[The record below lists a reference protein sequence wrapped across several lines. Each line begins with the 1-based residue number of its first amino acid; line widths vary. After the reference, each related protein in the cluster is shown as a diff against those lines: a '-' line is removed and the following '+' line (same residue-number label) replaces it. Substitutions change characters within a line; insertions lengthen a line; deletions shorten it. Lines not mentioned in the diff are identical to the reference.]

1 MGAIEDLMYEAY
13 ELGIEEEVMKEAS
26 KLRNTPK
33 YRYLP
38 LSKIYEDAFNNVVNR
53 NNEKKETM

>member
-1 MGAIEDLMYEAY
+1 MGVIEDVMYEAY
-13 ELGIEEEVMKEAS
+13 ELGIEEEVMKEVG

-38 LSKIYEDAFNNVVNR
+38 LSNIYEDAFNNVVNR

>member
-1 MGAIEDLMYEAY
+1 MGVIEDVMYEVY
-13 ELGIEEEVMKEAS
+13 ELGIEEEVMKEVG

-38 LSKIYEDAFNNVVNR
+38 LSNIYEDAFNNVVKR

>member
-1 MGAIEDLMYEAY
+1 MGVIEDVMYEAY
-13 ELGIEEEVMKEAS
+13 DLNINEEVMKEVS

-38 LSKIYEDAFNNVVNR
+38 LSKIYEDAFDNVVNR
-53 NNEKKETM
+53 KNEKKKTV

>member
-1 MGAIEDLMYEAY
+1 MGVIEDVMYEAY
-13 ELGIEEEVMKEAS
+13 DLNINEEVMKEVS

-53 NNEKKETM
+53 NNEKKKTM

>member
-1 MGAIEDLMYEAY
+1 MGVIEDVMYEAY
-13 ELGIEEEVMKEAS
+13 ELGIEEEVMKEVG

-38 LSKIYEDAFNNVVNR
+38 LSNIYEDAFNNVVKR